1 MMTMKSRTK
10 ALIAGA
16 LFASTGALALAASS
30 HAQEVQPNP
39 ELLQLSELRHDDG
52 KRRHGKHG
60 RHGGPGMNMM
70 ESFDTNKDGKLTQ
83 AEIDAA
89 RRDRLAKFD
98 SNKDGKLSLEE
109 YQDLWLDAMRER
121 MVDRFQRL
129 DADGNAMVTV
139 DEFGQPFEKMV
150 QRRDRDG
157 DGELTEA
164 DLRRRNHDKDRE
176 DGEDKD

>member
-1 MMTMKSRTK
+1 MMTMQSRTK

-30 HAQEVQPNP
+30 HAQEAQPNP

-98 SNKDGKLSLEE
+98 TKSLEE

-129 DADGNAMVTV
+129 DADGDAVVTV

-157 DGELTEA
+157 DGELSEA
-164 DLRRRNHDKDRE
+164 DLRRRYHDKDHG